1 MAVSLTAWLEETFAT
16 QLLLGNHWL
25 QSKNERKH
33 TGARPEPERAWTGL
47 YHDNGSCLD
56 ITNDLHPERNSNLQI
71 VQLSPLVLSDGQA
84 KVHPHIAP
92 ECLSLFPPQLTLH
105 AGIAVRRYTIRYSSY
120 GPPQDALRFIL
131 HAVDWLGDA
140 LRASHR
146 SELKELCTDEI
157 EDVLRQ
163 LRHTRAREDRRCL
176 NPDISTQENTDQ
188 FSAVMSGLDENES
201 QPQTQLA
208 FGTQVVHP
216 VRPRPPQDEPRVLG
230 VKRLEPVLGGN
241 TQREDIRP
249 RGGNAQAQLLSLLKS
264 TNLPSTQHVNWIMA
278 GNVPPAVP
286 TKPPRAA
293 PSLDSELQTQLPAV
307 APRQSTQ
314 TQGRGHTQRGEPH
327 VVPTSPGPVRNKK
340 RVRDTDLDS
349 PRAGHSAAEPST
361 AAVTT
366 EETHG
371 DKLERLASECA
382 WMKDFEFS
390 HDSLRVPYEQVSILL
405 KDESWHKPLI
415 GKQFPPGNMPVQ
427 TLIMLTRLAD
437 EKAAMEARPDSDDDM
452 DEDPS
457 PEDPSPENPSPEDP
471 SPASILEQTQD
482 ELISTQLSWSPSPE
496 PPQMPSRPDQGLPP
510 DSSFEMRE
518 TNVDHTAR
526 GMTPTSSS
534 PHPAV
539 VDLSQEKEQSAPPS
553 SPPDRAEYDDTGPAA
568 CEDDM
573 EMEEFVPQGLGEDS
587 VEGASEVQHQPALSP
602 SPPPRSTVQVKE
614 TPYVKIKSGRPSIS
628 TTSPQPPRHISSGT
642 SKTHSSTSIVH
653 ATYKDNRRLISVAD
667 EPYANVTAAIATN
680 EDNEIDLL
688 DRGLARS
695 SPSPMPIESV
705 PVMSKANT
713 QAPAVPALAPCPQSK
728 QVEAQT
734 HTAKRPI
741 VENDTVHSSWLS
753 SFATLPPPKPTTSI
767 LNIPASPDAANQSDG
782 RALLKD
788 VDHSKSPSLPP
799 GPAKRKLENSP
810 SKRSS
815 RQPKRRELKIV
826 SFGDASTSMSDA
838 TSALRQDREESLRK
852 FRENRKSSTSLESHG
867 ESAANSVS
875 VEDGDAMQ
883 IDSANADMSNDSGS
897 SMSPRHTSLYDPPS
911 PPMQVQ
917 PATTTPQAT
926 VLAPPQAQ
934 LVSDAPTSTK
944 QPLPSHTLQALTTDI
959 GTPNVFEHFK
969 KAYPEYTGDVKHFKN
984 LCTQMIEL
992 DRKDKM
998 VPKWQWDDYI
1008 VRNRTDYM
1016 TYARDCIERGEDAMP
1031 YHRFYKDTVRDTL
1044 FQKGVLDSRATL
1056 LRALEQLGVQPPA
1069 PRKAPPQMHDHTERV
1084 TSVSRKEKHGRTSL
1098 PSAFNK
1104 SQATE
1109 RRLANSTHDRPR
1121 HSLPE
1126 GSQVHRQTPLKNID
1140 KPKVHTPVP
1149 SNARQSHKDP
1159 RSTTKPNPLSRL
1171 MLDGAASPRKSVK
1184 GDATESTSDPFR
1196 DFVFAHQR
1204 LTSLTGST
1212 KVDAR
1217 LPWPKN
1223 LAVRPSVADMPKKK
1237 HDVLKWTDEL

>member
-25 QSKNERKH
+25 QSKNEQKH
-33 TGARPEPERAWTGL
+33 TGARSEPERAWTGL

-56 ITNDLHPERNSNLQI
+56 ITNDLHPERNSSLQI
-71 VQLSPLVLSDGQA
+71 VQLSPLVLSDGQT

-92 ECLSLFPPQLTLH
+92 ECLSLFPPELPLH
-105 AGIAVRRYTIRYSSY
+105 AVFAVRRYTIRYSSY

-140 LRASHR
+140 PRAPHR

-157 EDVLRQ
+157 EHILRQ

-176 NPDISTQENTDQ
+176 NPDSSTQESTYQ
-188 FSAVMSGLDENES
+188 YSAIMSGLDENES
-201 QPQTQLA
+201 QPQTQFAL
-208 FGTQVVHP
+208 GTQVVHP
-216 VRPRPPQDEPRVLG
+216 VRPRPQQDEPRVLG
-230 VKRLEPVLGGN
+230 VRRLEPVLAGN

-249 RGGNAQAQLLSLLKS
+249 RGGNQNARLLELLKS
-264 TNLPSTQHVNWIMA
+264 TNLPSTQTVNSIMA
-278 GNVPPAVP
+278 GNMPRAVA
-286 TKPPRAA
+286 TKPPGAA
-293 PSLDSELQTQLPAV
+293 PSLDSELRTQLPTV
-307 APRQSTQ
+307 ATRQPTQ
-314 TQGRGHTQRGEPH
+314 TQKGGHTQEEKSH
-327 VVPTSPGPVRNKK
+327 SLPTSPGPARTMK
-340 RVRDTDLDS
+340 RARDTNLDS
-349 PRAGHSAAEPST
+349 PKARHSTAESST

-415 GKQFPPGNMPVQ
+415 GRQFPPGNMPVQ

-457 PEDPSPENPSPEDP
+457 PEDPSPQNPSPEAP
-471 SPASILEQTQD
+471 SPEPILEQTQD
-482 ELISTQLSWSPSPE
+482 ELTSTQASWSPTPE

-518 TNVDHTAR
+518 ANVGPTAR
-526 GMTPTSSS
+526 KMTLISS
-534 PHPAV
+534 PPRPAV
-539 VDLSQEKEQSAPPS
+539 VDLAQEKGQSPPPS
-553 SPPDRAEYDDTGPAA
+553 TPPDRPDYDIGLAA
-568 CEDDM
+568 YEDDM

-587 VEGASEVQHQPALSP
+587 VDGASKAQTRPAFSP
-602 SPPPRSTVQVKE
+602 SPLPRSTVQVKE
-614 TPYVKIKSGRPSIS
+614 TPDVKSKSGRPPIS
-628 TTSPQPPRHISSGT
+628 ATSPQPPRHNSSGT
-642 SKTHSSTSIVH
+642 SKTHSSTSVVH
-653 ATYKDNRRLISVAD
+653 ATYRDNRRLISVAD
-667 EPYANVTAAIATN
+667 EPYAKVSVAPAAN

-688 DRGLARS
+688 YRGPARS
-695 SPSPMPIESV
+695 SPSPTPIESGL
-705 PVMSKANT
+705 VMPKGNT
-713 QAPAVPALAPCPQSK
+713 QAPAVPAITPTLQSE

-734 HTAKRPI
+734 HTSKHPI
-741 VENDTVHSSWLS
+741 VEHDTVHSSWLS
-753 SFATLPPPKPTTSI
+753 SLATLPPPKSTTSI
-767 LNIPASPDAANQSDG
+767 LNIPASPDTANQSDG

-788 VDHSKSPSLPP
+788 VGLLKSPSLPP
-799 GPAKRKLENSP
+799 GATKRKLENSP

-826 SFGDASTSMSDA
+826 SFGDASPSTSNA
-838 TSALRQDREESLRK
+838 TSALRRDREEALRK
-852 FRENRKSSTSLESHG
+852 FRENRQSSTSLESHVD
-867 ESAANSVS
+867 SAATSVS

-883 IDSANADMSNDSGS
+883 VDSANAHMSNDSRA

-911 PPMQVQ
+911 PPKEVQ
-917 PATTTPQAT
+917 PTTTTTPAT
-926 VLAPPQAQ
+926 VLASPQAQ
-934 LVSDAPTSTK
+934 SVSDEPASTK
-944 QPLPSHTLQALTTDI
+944 QSLPSHNLQALSTDI
-959 GTPNVFEHFK
+959 ETPDVFEVFK

-992 DRKDKM
+992 DQDDKM

-1031 YHRFYKDTVRDTL
+1031 YNRFYKDMVRDTL
-1044 FQKGVLDSRATL
+1044 FQKGIVDGRATL
-1056 LRALEQLGVQPPA
+1056 LRALDQFGVQPPA
-1069 PRKAPPQMHDHTERV
+1069 PRNAPPQMHDHTERV
-1084 TSVSRKEKHGRTSL
+1084 PSVSRKEKRGRTSL

-1121 HSLPE
+1121 HSLPA
-1126 GSQVHRQTPLKNID
+1126 GSQVHQQPSLKNID
-1140 KPKVHTPVP
+1140 NLKVRTPVP
-1149 SNARQSHKDP
+1149 SSARQAHKDS
-1159 RSTTKPNPLSRL
+1159 RSTKKPNALSRL
-1171 MLDGAASPRKSVK
+1171 MLDGASSPRKPGQ

-1196 DFVFAHQR
+1196 DFVFAYKR

-1217 LPWPKN
+1217 LPWPKS
-1223 LAVRPSVADMPKKK
+1223 LAVRPSVADVPKKK